1 MTTTTTRPQLL
12 WNERGRVGCSIPG
25 HAPYR
30 GTDTW
35 NWERWTKLTPR
46 EAAQFEREV
55 GRPIAC
61 ETCKASAR
69 RNAGADHDRS

>member
-1 MTTTTTRPQLL
+1 MTTITKTKPQLL

-35 NWERWTKLTPR
+35 IWERWTRVTPA
-46 EAAQFEREV
+46 EATQFQREV

-61 ETCKASAR
+61 EACAAIAR
-69 RNAGADHDRS
+69 RDLNP